1 MKIKNGFTLV
11 EIAIVLI
18 IIGLF
23 MGTVLKGTELITNAK
38 IKNIENNYSSIARAV
53 TIYRENYHTLPGDD
67 DGANRFDS
75 TLKVGNGNGIIG
87 GDFDST
93 DNDDESRLLWLHLRS
108 ANLVERIPG
117 NLQQQ
122 PQNAFGGLIG
132 ISSDSSS
139 TGNGNDNGA
148 KGNNIALFIGFT
160 KIPGNIAVI
169 LDSHSDDEEAYTG
182 RIRSNLEDYIGD
194 NGTGD
199 NGHKLYFSL

>member
-1 MKIKNGFTLV
+1 MMKIKNGFTLV

-38 IKNIENNYSSIARAV
+38 IKNIENNYSSIARAI
-53 TIYRENYHTLPGDD
+53 TIYRENYHKLPGDD

-93 DNDDESRLLWLHLRS
+93 NNNDESRLLWLHLRS
-108 ANLVERIPG
+108 ANLVERIPVD
-117 NLQQQ
+117 LHQQ

-132 ISSDSSS
+132 ISSDSSA
-139 TGNGNDNGA
+139 NGA
-148 KGNNIALFIGFT
+148 KCSMTLFVGFT
-160 KIPGNIAVI
+160 KIPENIAVI
-169 LDSHSDDEEAYTG
+169 LDSSSDDEIADTG
-182 RIRSNLEDYIGD
+182 RICSNKSNY
-194 NGTGD
+194 TG
-199 NGHKLYFSL
+199 NVEHKLYFSL